1 MLPSNTILK
10 NLKKNSLKLLKNL
23 KKLDFI
29 DSEEYLQ
36 AQKAGKQYYAKVLKV
51 LY

>member
-10 NLKKNSLKLLKNL
+10 NLKRIFEAIEEL

-29 DSEEYLQ
+29 DEEYLHPG
-36 AQKAGKQYYAKVLKV
+36 AKQESIMKVLKV